1 LALSTVLL
9 VGLEV
14 YNKQIPLEFT
24 WLPLL
29 ATFASA
35 LLVTR
40 LVPTLTANR
49 SIASTRRVLSLFF
62 ISTLIWILPS
72 AIGAIT
78 TFVNHSQAG
87 ANEFVLGAFL
97 VWAFELAVING
108 AFLTS
113 SLKSVVLAAI
123 HPMLVMATVTGYN
136 HAYAYSIG
144 FGLLV
149 LASSVVFL
157 SRLKH
162 MRTENGITSLRLL
175 QAFLKTWV
183 EHEPGELEQC
193 FLTYA
198 KNQSVQ
204 TEVIVARTGTRELS
218 LIVPGIHPGPFSP
231 VGSYN
236 LSELIYRTLRSD
248 NTVPIVLHGTGG
260 HERNTPTNE
269 LASKYAHLI
278 QQFINSLEVTAS
290 GQMKGPLHSKIGITN
305 VTTMIL
311 GKAVIAILSSAPFVS
326 EDLDPAT
333 IIDATRAASELG
345 LELSIVDAHNSID
358 GETQNQATITKD
370 DWRLILSNTSAL
382 TEKAL
387 RLGFAQSAEVD
398 FKHGLDVSEGGIGV
412 VVFSTD
418 DSQSVLITA
427 DSNNAVS
434 GLRQEAADAVEK
446 MGFKFIEL
454 CTSDTHAFAARNLT
468 DRGYFA
474 LGEDTKTDE
483 IVSMIDALVQ
493 KAEERVA
500 PCTTTVAS
508 FTTEIPLIGQ
518 ESLDDFAALTSRA
531 VSLAKSYAEIAAP
544 AVLLF
549 LVITLF
555 Y

>member
-1 LALSTVLL
+1 M
-9 VGLEV
+9 EV
-14 YNKQIPLEFT
+14 YNKQIPLEFA
-24 WLPLL
+24 WLPLP

-62 ISTLIWILPS
+62 ISTLIWILS
-72 AIGAIT
+72 STIGVIT

-87 ANEFVLGAFL
+87 ANEFVFGAFL

-108 AFLTS
+108 AFLASTV
-113 SLKSVVLAAI
+113 KSVVLAAI
-123 HPMLVMATVTGYN
+123 HPLLVMLTVTGYN
-136 HAYAYSIG
+136 HAYAYPIG

-149 LASSVVFL
+149 LASTVVFL

-162 MRTENGITSLRLL
+162 IRTENGITSLRLL

-183 EHEPGELEQC
+183 EHEPSELEQC

-198 KNQSVQ
+198 KTRSVQ
-204 TEVIVARTGTRELS
+204 TEVIVAKTGTRELS
-218 LIVPGIHPGPFSP
+218 LIIPGIHPGPFSP

-236 LSELIYRTLRSD
+236 LSELIYRTLHSHS
-248 NTVPIVLHGTGG
+248 TLPIVLHGTGG
-260 HERNTPTNE
+260 HERNTPTND

-278 QQFINSLEVTAS
+278 QQFDNSLEVTAR

-358 GETQNQATITKD
+358 GETQNQAAITKE

-382 TEKAL
+382 PERAL
-387 RLGFAQSAEVD
+387 SLGFAHSAEID
-398 FKHGLDVSEGGIGV
+398 FKHGLDISEGGIGV

-434 GLRQEAADAVEK
+434 GLRQKAADAVEK
-446 MGFKFIEL
+446 MGFRFIEL

-474 LGEDTKTDE
+474 LGEDTKTDD
-483 IVSMIDALVQ
+483 IVSTIGALAQ

-500 PCTTTVAS
+500 PCTTTAAS

-531 VSLAKSYAEIAAP
+531 VSLAKSYAEIVAP
-544 AVLLF
+544 AILLF